1 MSDKENCS
9 NCAQANDCK
18 TVYEQ
23 LGKATGPSIAKKA
36 VAVFLGPI
44 VVFIVCLVILE
55 KRLAVIFGSEGMGI
69 ALSVLCAVGVSF
81 LYVLV
86 AKTIIARVGGGQSS
100 CEFRENDDRD

>member
-44 VVFIVCLVILE
+44 MVFVVCLVILE
-55 KRLAVIFGSEGMGI
+55 KKLAVICGSERMGI
-69 ALSVLCAVGVSF
+69 VLSTAGAVGASF
-81 LYVLV
+81 VYILV
-86 AKTIIARVGGGQSS
+86 AKTIIARFGGSQSS